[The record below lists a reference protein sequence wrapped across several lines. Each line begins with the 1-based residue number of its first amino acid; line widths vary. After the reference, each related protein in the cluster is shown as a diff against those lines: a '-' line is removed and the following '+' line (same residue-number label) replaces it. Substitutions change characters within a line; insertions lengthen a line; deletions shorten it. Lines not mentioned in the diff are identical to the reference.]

1 MHGTATAPVDRAM
14 TNTAQADLLD
24 LMVALRARPEAY
36 ALATVV
42 ETAGSASAKPG
53 AKALIGCDGALLA
66 GWVGGGCAEST
77 VRQAAVECLG
87 AGEPRIVELD
97 LDDEVLG
104 TGMPCGGS
112 MRVFVEPV
120 LPRPTLWV
128 LGHGRAAECLC
139 RFGATLGFRVVVDD
153 TPAVDPARYPD
164 AAEIIGDDY
173 DYERLAPGP
182 EDCVVIATQ
191 HKGDHLS
198 AVRALRSPARY
209 IAVIASRK
217 RARLVLDFLR
227 GQGFPDEELA
237 RVRAPAGLDLGA
249 RTPEEIA
256 LSVLSEAVMLRRG
269 ASGRPMH
276 RLAEERARGQ
286 EPAPAPAREP
296 AEAP

>member
-1 MHGTATAPVDRAM
+1 MAPSFVDRAM
-14 TNTAQADLLD
+14 ATAAQADLLD
-24 LMVALRARPEAY
+24 LMVALRVRREPC

-42 ETAGSASAKPG
+42 ETEGSASAKPG
-53 AKALIGCDGALLA
+53 SKALFAHDGTLLT
-66 GWVGGGCAEST
+66 GWVGGGCAEAT
-77 VRQAAVECLG
+77 VRQAALDCLG
-87 AGEPRIVELD
+87 AGEPRVVELD

-120 LPRPTLWV
+120 SPPPTLWV

-173 DYERLAPGP
+173 DYERLAPGA
-182 EDCVVIATQ
+182 EDSVVIATQ

-227 GQGFPDEELA
+227 GQGFSDEELA

-276 RLAEERARGQ
+276 RLAEEGAQRQDR
-286 EPAPAPAREP
+286 APAPNGPP

>member
-1 MHGTATAPVDRAM
+1 MHGMAPPFVDRAM
-14 TNTAQADLLD
+14 TTAAQPDLLD
-24 LMVALRARPEAY
+24 LMAALRARREAY
-36 ALATVV
+36 AVATVV

-87 AGEPRIVELD
+87 AGEPRVVELD

-120 LPRPTLWV
+120 PPRPTLWV

-153 TPAVDPARYPD
+153 TPAVGPARYPD

-173 DYERLAPGP
+173 DYGRLVPGP

-198 AVRALRSPARY
+198 AVRALRSPARC

-227 GQGFPDEELA
+227 GQGFSEEELA

-256 LSVLSEAVMLRRG
+256 LSVLSEVVMLRRG
-269 ASGRPMH
+269 GSGGPMH
-276 RLAEERARGQ
+276 RPAEPQHQRRDR
-286 EPAPAPAREP
+286 APAPTGEP